1 MKVIADTALQELQKH
16 GFKAKTF
23 SITHLPELQE
33 DVDRLIRDGMVSKA
47 FQETYLQFKYNASEV
62 LPGVRTVFIVAIPQP
77 VTRATFVRKGNT
89 YRADVPPTYIGGSD
103 EARVKDV
110 LTGVLEPAGYRFVR
124 ASLPVK
130 TLAVRSGLA
139 QYGRNNITYVA
150 GFGSFH
156 RLMPL
161 YTDCPHEKDSWQ
173 ELKVMKVCENCFAC
187 LENCPTHSILP
198 DRFLIDAERCLT
210 RLNEVEGAFPDWVLP
225 HWHNALVGCM
235 LCQVAC
241 PVDKANLDKIIG
253 GPRFTEEE
261 TGLLLQKTPV
271 EKLPEETRQK
281 LADIAFDEDYNIL
294 ARNLEVLI
302 NKADSL

>member
-1 MKVIADTALQELQKH
+1 MSEIAETALRELRKH
-16 GFKAKTF
+16 GFKAKTV
-23 SITHLPELQE
+23 SVTHLPELQE
-33 DVDRLIRDGMVSKA
+33 DVDRLIREGSVRKA

-77 VTRATFVRKGNT
+77 ITRVTFVRKGKT
-89 YRADVPPTYIGGSD
+89 YRTDIPPTYIGKSD

-110 LTGVLEPAGYRFVR
+110 LSIVLEPVGYRFIR

-161 YTDCPHEKDSWQ
+161 YADCPHEKDSWQ
-173 ELKVMKVCENCFAC
+173 ELKMMKVCENCFAC
-187 LENCPTHSILP
+187 VENCPTHSILP

-210 RLNEVEGAFPDWVLP
+210 RLNEVEGVFPDWVQP

-235 LCQVAC
+235 LCQAAC
-241 PVDKANLDKIIG
+241 PVDRAQLKKISS
-253 GPRFTEEE
+253 GPQFTEEE
-261 TGLLLQKTPV
+261 TELLLQSTPW

-281 LADIAFDEDYNIL
+281 IADITFDDDYDIL
-294 ARNLEVLI
+294 VRNLAALI
-302 NKADSL
+302 NKADSQ